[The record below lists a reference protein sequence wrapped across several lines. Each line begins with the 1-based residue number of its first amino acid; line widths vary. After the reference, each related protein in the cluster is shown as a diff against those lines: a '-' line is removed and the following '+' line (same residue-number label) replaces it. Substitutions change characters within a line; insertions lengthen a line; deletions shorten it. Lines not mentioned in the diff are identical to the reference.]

1 MFKYETHLHTY
12 PVSRCAQVG
21 VKATLDFYKVLGYQ
35 GVFITNHF
43 LDGNINIDSEV
54 PYEEKIEFYF
64 SDFEEGK
71 TYGKEIG
78 LDVFCGVEMSYK
90 GTDFLVFGLDKK
102 WWLAHPEI
110 MLMKKSDQLPVIAEN
125 GALVIQA
132 HPFRNGMFV
141 KQPGI
146 VDGIEVYNGHG
157 NHDSRND
164 IANMWAE
171 KFGFRKLSGSDFHGV
186 LTMEPGGVYFE
197 DEINDSKDVAKALLA
212 NRYTLK

>member
-71 TYGKEIG
+71 IYGKEIG

-102 WWLAHPEI
+102 WWLDHPEI
-110 MLMKKSDQLPVIAEN
+110 MLMKKSDQLPVLAEN
-125 GALVIQA
+125 TYG
-132 HPFRNGMFV
+132 
-141 KQPGI
+141 
-146 VDGIEVYNGHG
+146 
-157 NHDSRND
+157 
-164 IANMWAE
+164 
-171 KFGFRKLSGSDFHGV
+171 
-186 LTMEPGGVYFE
+186 
-197 DEINDSKDVAKALLA
+197 
-212 NRYTLK
+212 